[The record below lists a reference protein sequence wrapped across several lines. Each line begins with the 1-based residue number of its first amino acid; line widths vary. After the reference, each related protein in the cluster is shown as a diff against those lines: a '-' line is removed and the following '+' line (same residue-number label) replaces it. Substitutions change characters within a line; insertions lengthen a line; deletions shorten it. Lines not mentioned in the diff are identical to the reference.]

1 VLRVN
6 FCSKNS
12 SNYPFLTEL
21 VINLDGCEF
30 MELLHYEKP
39 KYKFDLIEIDSK
51 SNSLK
56 EIYAALCI
64 IQHGGVI
71 GVNFSDIKHLRV
83 KKKDQKTLYMYNNFK
98 PT

>member
-1 VLRVN
+1 MLRVN
-6 FCSKNS
+6 FSSNNS
-12 SNYPFLTEL
+12 SNSPFLIEL

-64 IQHGGVI
+64 IQNGGVI